1 MEHETEL
8 QQRLLALRDEA
19 YREFN
24 AALMPTVDKETVIGV
39 RMPLLRKLAKEFAGS
54 QEAKHFLDEL
64 PHRYYEENNIHA
76 LMLMQLRDYDACVA
90 AVDEFLPYI
99 NNWSTCDLLVPQI
112 FGMDLCGLKQKCR
125 EWMASSHPYTVRFGI
140 KMLMTFFLDEN
151 FSPDCLTR
159 VAEVHPYEYYVNMMC
174 AWYFATALAKQ
185 YAATVPYL
193 EEMRLSRWVHNKT
206 IQKAVE
212 SFRITPEQKAYLKT
226 LRIKK

>member
-39 RMPLLRKLAKEFAGS
+39 RIPLLRKLAKEFAGS

-151 FSPDCLTR
+151 FSQDCLAR
-159 VAEVHPYEYYVNMMC
+159 VAEVHSCEYYVNM
-174 AWYFATALAKQ
+174 L
-185 YAATVPYL
+185 
-193 EEMRLSRWVHNKT
+193 
-206 IQKAVE
+206 
-212 SFRITPEQKAYLKT
+212 
-226 LRIKK
+226 